1 MPRPAEKHEHG
12 EDTPRTMSTARLR
25 VPPKDPHAFTPSGEP
40 RGYIEPYALRELW
53 FHTGTACN
61 LACPFCL
68 EGSKPG
74 DARLGRIKLADV
86 RGLIDEAVAL
96 GVEQFSF
103 TGGEPFVVKDIV
115 EILRYASSLRP
126 CLVLTNGTDAVLK
139 RLTRIAELRSQPHAV
154 AFRVS
159 IDYPDRDRHDAGRG
173 AGNFD
178 LAWQGLAALHALGF
192 KVSLAR
198 QIDTGEDRDA
208 IESRFRD
215 LFAAYG
221 LPRETK
227 IVGFPDFGAPGTRTK
242 VPDITEHCMTT
253 YQTEESRREFMCAFS
268 KMVVKKGGRLRI
280 YACTLVDDDESYD
293 LGGTLAESMAKRILM
308 HHHRCYRCFAFGS
321 SCSELDGR

>member
-1 MPRPAEKHEHG
+1 MSAVTTRDPR
-12 EDTPRTMSTARLR
+12 
-25 VPPKDPHAFTPSGEP
+25 AFTLSGEP
-40 RGYIEPYALRELW
+40 RGYIQPHSLRELW

-74 DARLGRIKLADV
+74 DGRLERIKLADV
-86 RGLIDEAVAL
+86 RGLIDEAVTL

-139 RLTRIAELRSQPHAV
+139 RRRRIAELASQPHRI

-178 LAWQGLAALHALGF
+178 LAWQGMTALRALGF

-198 QIDTGEDRDA
+198 QMEKGEDRDA
-208 IESRFRD
+208 VESRFRD
-215 LFAAYG
+215 LFAAHD

-227 IVGFPDFGAPGTRTK
+227 IVGFPDFGAPGARTS
-242 VPDITEHCMTT
+242 VPDVTEHCMTT
-253 YQTEESRREFMCAFS
+253 YQSEQSRREFMCAFS
-268 KMVVKKGGRLRI
+268 KMVVKKNGRVRV

-293 LGGTLAESMAKRILM
+293 LGSTLTESMGKRILM
-308 HHHRCYRCFAFGS
+308 HHHRCYRCFAYGS
-321 SCSELDGR
+321 SCSELERS